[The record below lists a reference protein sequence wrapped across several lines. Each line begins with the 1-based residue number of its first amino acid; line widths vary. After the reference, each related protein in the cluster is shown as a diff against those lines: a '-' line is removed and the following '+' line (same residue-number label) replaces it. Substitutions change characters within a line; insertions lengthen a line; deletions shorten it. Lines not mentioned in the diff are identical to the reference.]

1 MREFIYNSWNAVMDA
16 KYNPLRNTPIG
27 IKHMLMQVLAW
38 MWCVIFS
45 LSVGSYMVFGI
56 SAIAHALL
64 IAGIVATVTTF
75 STYGEGFKF
84 RKGYHSY
91 GRSRGFLYMNGQ
103 KIKLDPND
111 PGGEHE

>member
-1 MREFIYNSWNAVMDA
+1 MKEFIYNCWTAVMDA
-16 KYNPLRNTPIG
+16 KHNPLRNAPIG

-38 MWCVIFS
+38 MWCIIFS
-45 LSVGSYMVFGI
+45 LSVGSYVVFGI
-56 SAIAHALL
+56 SALAHALL

-91 GRSRGFLYMNGQ
+91 GRSRGFLFMNGK
-103 KIKLDPND
+103 KIELPEGD